1 MDAFGK
7 NSGAHSPLRHEPRRQ
22 IAQGPCLEGHAEV
35 TSRKRRTKSPSEM
48 AGARNTFGA
57 RSASPEG
64 EPAPHFGRR
73 KPTEPAASHGARPDL
88 MWSQVA
94 GSTRGRSTTSQPEQN
109 SDWNTSARPHPGSH
123 RASRQRLTPARF
135 GVLAAGFAFGLAL
148 LPTFLLSF
156 PEAPVAA
163 TVFDSSATSPVQL
176 LDVSASISER
186 GEGKVLTIIGAV
198 ENRGKAV
205 AVVPTIR
212 VDFEN
217 PDGHVN
223 SRTLRTAVAA
233 LDPNQ
238 RVEIVSMIA
247 VPARSDGEVRVGF
260 LETAREGTP

>member
-1 MDAFGK
+1 
-7 NSGAHSPLRHEPRRQ
+7 
-22 IAQGPCLEGHAEV
+22 
-35 TSRKRRTKSPSEM
+35 M
-48 AGARNTFGA
+48 AAARNTFGA
-57 RSASPEG
+57 RSANPEG
-64 EPAPHFGRR
+64 EPAQHFGRR
-73 KPTEPAASHGARPDL
+73 KPTGPAAGHGARPDL
-88 MWSQVA
+88 VWSQVA
-94 GSTRGRSTTSQPEQN
+94 GLSRGRETTSQPVQHGAG
-109 SDWNTSARPHPGSH
+109 SASARPHPVSH

-163 TVFDSSATSPVQL
+163 TVFDSSATSSVRL
-176 LDVSASISER
+176 LEVSASISER
-186 GEGKVLTIIGAV
+186 GEGKVLTITGTV

-205 AVVPTIR
+205 AVIPTIR

-223 SRTLRTAVAA
+223 SRTLRTAVAT